1 MKSKILVKI
10 LIQVLL
16 PSIILANSSNIKLTV
31 TDIKNVKDKTSSKVV
46 ENNKNEI
53 FEKMGSCTASCCSSG
68 DRMTDQKTTKVK
80 SPRVKKKSKF
90 RWFSNK

>member
-1 MKSKILVKI
+1 MKSIILVKI
-10 LIQVLL
+10 LIPILL
-16 PSIILANSSNIKLTV
+16 PSIILANSSNIELTV
-31 TDIKNVKDKTSSKVV
+31 TNNKSVKDKTSSKVV

-53 FEKMGSCTASCCSSG
+53 FDKMGGCMASCCSSSNS
-68 DRMTDQKTTKVK
+68 MTDQKTTKVK